1 MNNQRN
7 WRWTCFGAAAVAV
20 SIAGCSQNS
29 PPSQSVPRANPTRS
43 TANAARPIPSQVPTT
58 KTQVIAFDLIKAL
71 QKNTLLAKAD
81 ISIGYSPDTVTLDG
95 QVPSAAAKDL
105 ALQIARKTAPGYKI
119 LNRLTIKTSAPKTS
133 VARKSTAR

>member
-1 MNNQRN
+1 M
-7 WRWTCFGAAAVAV
+7 
-20 SIAGCSQNS
+20 
-29 PPSQSVPRANPTRS
+29 
-43 TANAARPIPSQVPTT
+43 ANAARPIPSQVPTT